1 MLKERARLIAV
12 GVFLTDLM
20 LVAVAFF
27 VAYWLRGVLLPRLG
41 VTGPLYPLVDYLLLL
56 PLALVIWGVLLALSN
71 RYRSART
78 VPLQRRAWEAFKT
91 SAVAAVLFILAIYLF
106 RLDAALL
113 GGRPGSA
120 FYVGRLD
127 APQVL
132 QRPQAEGTEV
142 HWRAAAHASGGK
154 FLLYAG
160 PENGEMELVAEQE
173 AKTGMS
179 DYSVTLPAVAGA
191 TYRFELRYSN
201 RAGNETVL
209 QSVLVHDLISRSLI
223 LLIGLLATALLVAE
237 TLLIRLAAQIVRQR
251 GYNYRR
257 VVIVGTG
264 PAALEIQD
272 LIHTHPDWGLK
283 VSGFV
288 TVDEEP
294 LEAAQPL
301 LGSYR
306 DLPEMVE
313 TTVVDQVIFAAER
326 QRFDEL
332 EDLVL
337 QLEELGIE
345 TAFALNLFPNT
356 RAKAQLGDMAGTPLV
371 TFSSGPTD
379 QLQLYLKRAIDF
391 SFAAIALVLL
401 SPLIA
406 LIALLI
412 KVTSRGPVLFRQE
425 RCGLNGRRFRLYK
438 FRTMIEGAER
448 QQRELEALNEMNGPV
463 FKLAHDPRVTPVGRI
478 LRKFSLDELPQL
490 WNVVAGDMSLVG
502 PRPPVPQ
509 EVVQYERWQRRRLSM
524 RPGLTCL
531 WQISG
536 RNQVDFDRWMELDLE
551 YIDSWSPRLDLKILL
566 KTIPAV
572 LSGRGAS

>member
-1 MLKERARLIAV
+1 
-12 GVFLTDLM
+12 
-20 LVAVAFF
+20 
-27 VAYWLRGVLLPRLG
+27 VLLPKLG
-41 VTGPLYPLVDYLLLL
+41 VTGPLYPLADYLLLL

-78 VPLQRRAWEAFKT
+78 VSLQRRAWDTFKT
-91 SAVAAVLFILAIYLF
+91 SVVAMLMFILAIYLL

-120 FYVGRLD
+120 FYVGPLD
-127 APQVL
+127 APRVL
-132 QRPQAEGTEV
+132 ERPKAEGTEV
-142 HWRAAAHASGGK
+142 RWRAAAHSTGGK
-154 FLLYAG
+154 YLLYAG
-160 PENGEMELVAEQE
+160 PENGEMELVSELE
-173 AKTGMS
+173 AQVGMA
-179 DYSVTLPAVAGA
+179 DYNVELPGVAGA
-191 TYRFELRYSN
+191 TYRFELRY
-201 RAGNETVL
+201 AGPRGEETVL

-223 LLIGLLATALLVAE
+223 LLIGLLATALLVSE
-237 TLLIRLAAQIVRQR
+237 TLLIRLTARLVRQR

-272 LIHTHPDWGLK
+272 LIQTHPDWGLK

-288 TVDEEP
+288 TVDETLTKVATP
-294 LEAAQPL
+294 V

-306 DLPEMVE
+306 GLPEIVE
-313 TTVVDQVIFAAER
+313 STVVDQVIFAAER

-332 EDLVL
+332 EDIVL

-345 TAFALNLFPNT
+345 TGFALNLFPNT
-356 RAKAQLGDMAGTPLV
+356 RAKAQLGDMAGTPIV

-379 QLQLYLKRAIDF
+379 QLQLFFKRAIDF
-391 SFAAIALVLL
+391 TIAAVALVAL

-406 LIALLI
+406 LVSLLI
-412 KVTSRGPVLFRQE
+412 KLTSRGSVLFRQE

-438 FRTMIEGAER
+438 FRTMVEGAER
-448 QQRELEALNEMNGPV
+448 QQEALRALNEMDGPV
-463 FKLAHDPRVTPVGRI
+463 FKLAHDPRVTAVGRL

-502 PRPPVPQ
+502 PRPPVPK
-509 EVVQYERWQRRRLSM
+509 EVAQYERWQRRRLSM

-531 WQISG
+531 WQVSG

-551 YIDSWSPRLDLKILL
+551 YIDSWSPRLDFTILL